1 MTTARRRPANGADGR
16 AAYHAAFFPPSSPLL
31 PTSSARATMA
41 LYHATSRSR
50 EGVRWCEGWH
60 QKTKWLPRCGGQAQR
75 CAATK
80 PQRRDHSR
88 WVDATCGGDFPS
100 CGRQILTRPAKALL
114 SSLSSLTK
122 VAIDLEVRDEHF
134 VIRDRARGARPEVLR
149 QIGSNRQSNSRTTA
163 RRTTAHRTTAHR
175 TESTTMIDPT
185 RDSIQSEWARGAE
198 ASTHYALV
206 VVLRPFDDSER
217 VCRDAMPPECSGRD
231 EMRRGARALGHDT
244 GFASRSADAAATG
257 GASSAAL
264 RRHCVGT
271 ASALRRH
278 CVGTAPALRRHC
290 VGTASALR
298 RHCVGVRTS
307 IESR

>member
-16 AAYHAAFFPPSSPLL
+16 AACHAAFFPPSSPLL
-31 PTSSARATMA
+31 PLFSPPSSHLERARDHGLVPRDEPLARGRA
-41 LYHATSRSR
+41 LVR
-50 EGVRWCEGWH
+50 GVAPEDEVV
-60 QKTKWLPRCGGQAQR
+60 
-75 CAATK
+75 AALRRTG
-80 PQRRDHSR
+80 PEVRRDEAAAARPLEVGRETRHVAVTFR
-88 WVDATCGGDFPS
+88 AVTDARSF
-100 CGRQILTRPAKALL
+100 LTRPAEALLL

-122 VAIDLEVRDEHF
+122 VAVDLEVRDEHF
-134 VIRDRARGARPEVLR
+134 VVRDRARGARPEVLR

-163 RRTTAHRTTAHR
+163 HRTTAHR
-175 TESTTMIDPT
+175 TESTTMIEST

-198 ASTHYALV
+198 ASKHDALV

-264 RRHCVGT
+264 RRRCVGA
-271 ASALRRH
+271 ASALRR
-278 CVGTAPALRRHC
+278 R
-290 VGTASALR
+290 
-298 RHCVGVRTS
+298 CVGVRTS